1 MWFHGDLTWLLSDL
15 VEPHEANI
23 YKNGAKIMPA
33 ITIQSLEL
41 TDEQKEII
49 AEKFGRIFSELT
61 KVPIDRIYIFFDGY
75 PLDCAATNGMLFS
88 KNPPKVAVGKFS
100 QERKDG

>member
-1 MWFHGDLTWLLSDL
+1 
-15 VEPHEANI
+15 
-23 YKNGAKIMPA
+23 MPC

-49 AEKFGRIFSELT
+49 ADKFGKVFSELS

-75 PLDCAATNGMLFS
+75 PLDCAATNGVLFS
-88 KNPPKVAVGKFS
+88 KSPPKVAVGKFS
-100 QERKDG
+100 QNRDKQ